1 MNWFLRFIAIV
12 AVLSASISSA
22 TANPKRIMILQS
34 SGQNFKPWSEYV
46 KGFRQE
52 LERQS
57 PIPIEVQSFPVVI
70 ASGSESAENRLAEY
84 LNALFSSHPPD
95 LIVAFGAP
103 AAAFAQR
110 HRRDLFPSTPMLLTA
125 IDQRRVQQMNV
136 TENDTVVAV
145 WIDVP
150 ALFENILKVLP
161 RTKTI
166 AVVIGSSPNE
176 QFWVQEMKN
185 QLEPLKGRV
194 DLLFWNELSFEEIL
208 KQAATL
214 PKDSAI
220 FWIQP
225 QIDVTGAVHEG
236 ERALKRLYAVANS
249 PIFSHDDSF
258 FAGEIVGGP
267 MTSVSQGSQTAAAVA
282 AKILGGTKPR
292 AIETPVLQYGPAKY
306 DWRELRR
313 WAIPESRLPKG
324 SEILFREPT
333 LWELYRWQI
342 LAICAAV
349 LSQAAMITGLLYQ
362 RRRRF
367 LAEVQARQ
375 RMSELARI
383 NRYSMAGELCTSIA
397 HELNQPL
404 GAILLNAETMEQMLR
419 SSRLSDATELLGI
432 VSEIR
437 RDDERAGKV
446 LQHIRSLVRRVPI
459 DVKPLDLNEVVSETL
474 DFLSSLAIARKVQIR
489 HSLAELPL
497 PVKGDYTQ
505 LQQVLLNLVVNAL
518 DATAHK
524 AVNERVITVQT
535 KRSDNWAEFSTADT
549 GPGVPPEQLSKI
561 FEPFFSTKPN
571 GMGMGLSIA
580 RTIVEFHGGIINIQN
595 RSSGGAIVIVRLP
608 LIR

>member
-1 MNWFLRFIAIV
+1 
-12 AVLSASISSA
+12 
-22 TANPKRIMILQS
+22 MILQS

>member
-419 SSRLSDATELLGI
+419 SSPLSDATELLGI

-549 GPGVPPEQLSKI
+549 GPGVPPEQLSRI